1 MFFLRLTLYTCA
13 FYFAIALPVIIA
25 ELAAEFWK
33 NGSFLLWPG
42 WSCYVCGILGNRL
55 ACIVCAG
62 ISSYFSRSM
71 GKARWLE
78 GPNV

>member
-33 NGSFLLWPG
+33 NGSFGIFFSGRAGVATFAAFWGIVWLASFALAFRATFPGLWA
-42 WSCYVCGILGNRL
+42 RL
-55 ACIVCAG
+55 AG
-62 ISSYFSRSM
+62 
-71 GKARWLE
+71 
-78 GPNV
+78 